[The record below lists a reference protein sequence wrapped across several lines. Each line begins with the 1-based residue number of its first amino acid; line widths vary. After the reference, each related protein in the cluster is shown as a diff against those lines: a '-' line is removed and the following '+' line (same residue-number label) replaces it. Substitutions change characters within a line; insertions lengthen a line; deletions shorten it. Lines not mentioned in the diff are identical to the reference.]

1 MMMSHMQFEHD
12 ENMMMA
18 CLCHANVKQTM
29 MMWCSGNAN
38 TNDVCHATSLLCGTN
53 GMQMLMTS

>member
-29 MMWCSGNAN
+29 MMLCSGNAN
-38 TNDVCHATSLLCGTN
+38 TNDVMPHHCYVA
-53 GMQMLMTS
+53 QMEC